1 MASFK
6 TPHYI
11 DLFPNDF
18 LACFDA
24 ISSESSGLINLKV
37 TDLIFQLYSLLD
49 GENRS
54 LFCRPYL
61 LHLSVLVASLEGE
74 NLLCGN
80 GRQLCIGFVILLESN
95 ESTSD

>member
-1 MASFK
+1 M
-6 TPHYI
+6 
-11 DLFPNDF
+11 FPNDF

-24 ISSESSGLINLKV
+24 ISSESARLIHLNV

-54 LFCRPYL
+54 LFCRPNL
-61 LHLSVLVASLEGE
+61 LHLSILVASLEGE

-80 GRQLCIGFVILLESN
+80 GRQLCIGLVILLESN
-95 ESTSD
+95 ESISD